1 MASYSTQDLELSG
14 DLENYNNAKEA
25 IVSALAREGFITYEQ
40 AELINENYAIVIVK
54 NNWLGQAIGRLLG
67 KKDVQYIKLMKLVQ
81 MANNSNSSNGL
92 GFGTVLFL
100 VFLVLK
106 LTNYIDW
113 SWWWV
118 TAPLW
123 IPILIIGIIGL
134 VAVYYFHK

>member
-1 MASYSTQDLELSG
+1 
-14 DLENYNNAKEA
+14 
-25 IVSALAREGFITYEQ
+25 
-40 AELINENYAIVIVK
+40 
-54 NNWLGQAIGRLLG
+54 
-67 KKDVQYIKLMKLVQ
+67 
-81 MANNSNSSNGL
+81 MANNNNSSNGL

-134 VAVYYFHK
+134 IAVYYFHK